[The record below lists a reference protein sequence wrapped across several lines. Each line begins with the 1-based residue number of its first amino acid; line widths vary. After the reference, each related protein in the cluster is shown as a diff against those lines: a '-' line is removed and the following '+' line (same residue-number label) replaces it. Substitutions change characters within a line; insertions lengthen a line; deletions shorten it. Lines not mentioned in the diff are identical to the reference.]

1 MPVELPKTLKHTR
14 ARPAA
19 KFRRLTWQSRYRLGG
34 RRDGSDWS
42 VKKSGHHMLGGKRTH
57 NKQTN
62 ESKKSITNVD
72 YGQVQGVRP
81 EICRPN

>member
-34 RRDGSDWS
+34 RRDGSDWHNQL
-42 VKKSGHHMLGGKRTH
+42 KSRGTTCWEGRELTTNKR
-57 NKQTN
+57 
-62 ESKKSITNVD
+62 I
-72 YGQVQGVRP
+72 
-81 EICRPN
+81 